1 MTVHPVLERQLRR
14 LELATDRPPGLEA
27 WQSLLDRIGAVYRAA
42 DEDRYT
48 LERSLDLSSRDL
60 TTVNEQIRQ
69 RLRETETLL
78 AVSQVI
84 GDGVPLPEM
93 LRRVARATA
102 RALRADMVGAYMSD
116 AAGHCLR
123 PVAGYRVPEELRE
136 AFVLHSIP
144 LRDHV
149 GVEEVWRGQRVIYTS
164 DAPNDPRLPK
174 QLLGLRPLRSMLV
187 SPMIVDGAPLG
198 ALIAVWWTAAHEFT
212 DTETRIADGIGRQ
225 AAVAVKHR
233 QAGGDLA
240 RAHAQ
245 TEQLLAS
252 IAWVLVAVDA
262 EGRITRWNTAAE
274 QTFGVSREE
283 AVGRPADEVAI
294 AWSWEVVR
302 GCLAAAAGARPS
314 ARLDDVLYQRPDGGD
329 GYLAGRVTGLAD
341 GDGGSAGFVVLGL
354 DVSEQR
360 VLQAQLTQAQKL
372 ESIGQLAAGVAHE
385 VNTPIQFVG
394 DNARFLQTAFDDLRE
409 LLGAYGR
416 LRAAAAAGTVDPDL
430 LEEVTRCE
438 KAADL
443 AYLMEE
449 VPAAA
454 RQTIDGV
461 NRVASIVRALKDFAH
476 PDQTER
482 VATDLNRALLSTL
495 TVARNE
501 VKYVADIET
510 DLGELPLVVC
520 HPGELNQVFLNI
532 LINATHAIA
541 DAAGPGG
548 RGLISVRTVAEG
560 DTVLIAIRD
569 TGGGIPEAIRERIFD
584 PFFTTKPVGRGTGQ
598 GLALARATVQRHGGT
613 LTFETE
619 IGRGTTFFIRLP
631 VQGVA

>member
-14 LELATDRPPGLEA
+14 LELAVDRPPGLEA
-27 WQSLLDRIGAVYRAA
+27 WRSLLERIGVVYRAA

-48 LERSLDLSSRDL
+48 LERSLDLSSREL
-60 TTVNEQIRQ
+60 TAVNEQIRQ
-69 RLRETETLL
+69 RLQETETLL
-78 AVSQVI
+78 AVSQAV
-84 GDGVPLPEM
+84 GDDVLLPEM

-102 RALRADMVGAYMSD
+102 RALRADMVGAYLSD
-116 AAGHCLR
+116 AARNCLR
-123 PVAGYRVPEELRE
+123 AVAGYRVPGDLRE
-136 AFVLHSIP
+136 AFAAHPIF
-144 LRDHV
+144 LRDHPAI
-149 GVEEVWRGQRVIYTS
+149 EEVWRGQRVIYTS
-164 DAPNDPRLPK
+164 DAPNDPRFPN

-212 DTETRIADGIGRQ
+212 DSEMRIADGIGRQ
-225 AAVAVKHR
+225 AAMAVKHR

-252 IAWVLVAVDA
+252 IAWVLVAVDG

-283 AVGRPADEVAI
+283 AIGRPADEVAI
-294 AWSWEVVR
+294 AWSWDVVR
-302 GCLAAAAGARPS
+302 GGLAAAAGAR
-314 ARLDDVLYQRPDGGD
+314 LDDVLYRRPDGGD

-360 VLQAQLTQAQKL
+360 ILQAQLAQAQKL

-394 DNARFLQTAFDDLRE
+394 DNARFLQTAFEDLRE
-409 LLGAYGR
+409 LLEAYGR
-416 LRAAAAAGTVDPDL
+416 LRAAAAGAVDPDL
-430 LEEVTRCE
+430 LEEVARRE

-449 VPAAA
+449 VPTAA
-454 RQTIDGV
+454 RQTIEGV

-476 PDQTER
+476 PDQTEH

-501 VKYVADIET
+501 VKYVADVET

-532 LINATHAIA
+532 IINATHAIA
-541 DAAGPGG
+541 DVVGVGAGGG

-569 TGGGIPEAIRERIFD
+569 TGGGIPEAVRDRIFD
-584 PFFTTKPVGRGTGQ
+584 PFFTTKPIGRGTGQ

-619 IGRGTTFFIRLP
+619 IGRGTAFLMRLP
-631 VQGVA
+631 VQGAA

>member
-1 MTVHPVLERQLRR
+1 VTVHPVLERQLRR
-14 LELATDRPPGLEA
+14 LELAPDRPPGLEA
-27 WQSLLDRIGAVYRAA
+27 WRSLLERIGAVYRAA

-84 GDGVPLPEM
+84 GDDVPLPEM

-116 AAGHCLR
+116 AARNCLR
-123 PVAGYRVPEELRE
+123 AVAGYHVPAELRDSF
-136 AFVLHSIP
+136 AAHPIP
-144 LRDHV
+144 LREHPAID
-149 GVEEVWRGQRVIYTS
+149 EVWRGQRVIYTS
-164 DAPNDPRLPK
+164 DAPNDPRFPS

-198 ALIAVWWTAAHEFT
+198 ALIAVWWTAAHAFT
-212 DTETRIADGIGRQ
+212 DTEVRIADGIGRQ
-225 AAVAVKHR
+225 AAMAVKHR

-283 AVGRPADEVAI
+283 AIGRPADEVAI
-294 AWSWEVVR
+294 AWSWDVVR
-302 GCLAAAAGARPS
+302 GGVAAAAGT
-314 ARLDDVLYQRPDGGD
+314 RLDDVPYRRPDGGD

-341 GDGGSAGFVVLGL
+341 GDGGSAGLVVLGL

-360 VLQAQLTQAQKL
+360 ILQAQLTQAQKL

-394 DNARFLQTAFDDLRE
+394 DNARFLQTAFEDLRT
-409 LLGAYGR
+409 LLDAYGR
-416 LRAAAAAGTVDPDL
+416 LHVAAGGGAVEADL
-430 LEEVTRCE
+430 LEEVARCE

-476 PDQTER
+476 PDQTES

-501 VKYVADIET
+501 VKYVADVET

-532 LINATHAIA
+532 VINATHAIA
-541 DAAGPGG
+541 DAVGPGG

-598 GLALARATVQRHGGT
+598 GLALARATVQRHRGT

-619 IGRGTTFFIRLP
+619 IGRGTTFFMRLP
-631 VQGVA
+631 VQGAA